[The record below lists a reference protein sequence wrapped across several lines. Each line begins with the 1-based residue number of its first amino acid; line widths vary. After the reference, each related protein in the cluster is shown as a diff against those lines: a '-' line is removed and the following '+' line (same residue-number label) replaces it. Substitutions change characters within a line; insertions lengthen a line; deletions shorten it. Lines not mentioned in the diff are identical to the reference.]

1 MNFSII
7 STTFPHLLF
16 QIIGVAFALFVVAF
30 AAPEPKP
37 QFLVPGVT
45 AYSAYSAP
53 LATYNTYSEYP
64 YSAYSAVYP
73 SVYGA
78 VHPAAVIV

>member
-1 MNFSII
+1 M
-7 STTFPHLLF
+7 
-16 QIIGVAFALFVVAF
+16 VAFALFAVAF

-37 QFLVPGVT
+37 QFVVPAAT

-53 LATYNTYSEYP
+53 LPYAGYAGYTG
-64 YSAYSAVYP
+64 YSAYSALPYASYSGIYP

-78 VHPAAVIV
+78 GAVVV